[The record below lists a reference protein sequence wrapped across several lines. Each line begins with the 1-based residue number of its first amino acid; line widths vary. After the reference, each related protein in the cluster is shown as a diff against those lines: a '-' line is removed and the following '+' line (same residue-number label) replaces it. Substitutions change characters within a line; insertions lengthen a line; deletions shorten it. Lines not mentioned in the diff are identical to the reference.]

1 MSEQTKNLAQIG
13 LEILQA
19 SRNELY
25 MNMPY
30 LDVVLCGLEFR
41 PAEGKTLSNYFTANG
56 RTQYYYPV
64 YDLISL
70 GAKPE

>member
-1 MSEQTKNLAQIG
+1 MQCND
-13 LEILQA
+13 LQYYFEENA
-19 SRNELY
+19 KGE
-25 MNMPY
+25 PQ
-30 LDVVLCGLEFR
+30 GI
-41 PAEGKTLSNYFTANG
+41 PEGKTLSNYFTANG